1 MIKKVQIK
9 EFKVIKDFDE
19 SFENNI
25 ILLKGDNGV
34 GKSSVIQFIEIALG
48 KQKNIPPNATGEGEV
63 IADFKGNQYLF
74 QVTFKDGKPIVTIT
88 APDGMKDNK
97 KSTLAGI
104 VGAIDF
110 DIDKFVEQSKSVSGR
125 KEQIETY
132 KKFLNKEIVEQIERY
147 ESNVAINYEQRT
159 IANRELKAVTGVI
172 DLHPLRGDN
181 LEIEPIDV
189 SEVFQ
194 KQKEANEHNS
204 KIVSAETTLEQ
215 LELENQRFDNEIARL
230 MELARINKER
240 IDKGKL
246 FLKSN
251 TKIDVSEF
259 ENQLQNAN
267 EINSKVSQAKELK
280 AKLAEKEKLTTDIGE
295 MTALIDSTRQVIQ
308 DAIRDMDSP
317 IEGLGFDSEQLLYN
331 GVPVNPDSLSK
342 SEIMELGIKLKIA
355 ENPDAGVLFI
365 QEGESI
371 GAKRLEEIKSIAAKN
386 NFQIIMEQVERG
398 NEKLTIE
405 LVSK

>member
-9 EFKVIKDFDE
+9 EFKAIKDFDE

-63 IADFKGNQYLF
+63 IADFRGNQYLF
-74 QVTFKDGKPIVTIT
+74 QVAFKDGKPIVTIT

-110 DIDKFVEQSKSVSGR
+110 DIDKFVEQSKSLSGR

-132 KKFLNKEIVEQIERY
+132 KKFLDKEIVEQIERY

-159 IANRELKAVTGVI
+159 IANRELKTI
-172 DLHPLRGDN
+172 DGAIALHPMKGEN
-181 LEIEPIDV
+181 LNIEPIDV
-189 SEVFQ
+189 SDVFQ

-204 KIVSAETTLEQ
+204 KIEVTESTLLQ
-215 LELENQRFDNEIARL
+215 LKQENERYDSEIARL
-230 MELARINKER
+230 MDLAKVNKDR
-240 IDKGKL
+240 IDKGEA

-251 TKIDVSEF
+251 TKIDVTEF
-259 ENQLQNAN
+259 ETKLQNAN
-267 EINSKVSQAKELK
+267 EINAQVSQAKELK
-280 AKLAEKEKLTTDIGE
+280 AKLAEKEKLTNDIGE

-317 IEGLGFDSEQLLYN
+317 IEGLGFDSEQLLYK

-371 GAKRLEEIKSIAAKN
+371 GAKRLEEIKEIAAKN

-398 NEKLTIE
+398 NEKLTVE

>member
-9 EFKVIKDFDE
+9 EFKAIKDFDE

-63 IADFKGNQYLF
+63 IADFRGNQYLF
-74 QVTFKDGKPIVTIT
+74 QVAFKDGKPIVTIT

-110 DIDKFVEQSKSVSGR
+110 DIDKFVEQSKSLSGR

-132 KKFLNKEIVEQIERY
+132 KKFLDKEIVEQIERY

-159 IANRELKAVTGVI
+159 IVNRELKTI
-172 DLHPLRGDN
+172 DGAIALHPMKGEN
-181 LEIEPIDV
+181 LNIEPIDV
-189 SEVFQ
+189 SDVFQ
-194 KQKEANEHNS
+194 KQKEANDHNS
-204 KIVSAETTLEQ
+204 KIEVAESTLLQ
-215 LELENQRFDNEIARL
+215 LKQENERYDSEIARL
-230 MELARINKER
+230 MDLAKVNKDR
-240 IDKGKL
+240 IDKGES
-246 FLKSN
+246 FLNSN
-251 TKIDVSEF
+251 TKIDVTEF
-259 ENQLQNAN
+259 ETKLQNAN
-267 EINSKVSQAKELK
+267 EINAQVSQAKELK
-280 AKLAEKEKLTTDIGE
+280 AKLAEKEKLTNDIGE

-317 IEGLGFDSEQLLYN
+317 IEGLGFDSEQLLYK

-371 GAKRLEEIKSIAAKN
+371 GAKRLEEIKEIAAKN

-398 NEKLTIE
+398 NEKLTVE

>member
-9 EFKVIKDFDE
+9 EFKAIKDFDE

-74 QVTFKDGKPIVTIT
+74 QVSFKDGKPIVTIT

-110 DIDKFVEQSKSVSGR
+110 DIDKFVEQSKSLSGR

-132 KKFLNKEIVEQIERY
+132 KKFLDKEIVEQIERY

-159 IANRELKAVTGVI
+159 IANRELKAI
-172 DLHPLRGDN
+172 DGAIALHPMKGEN
-181 LEIEPIDV
+181 LNIEPIDV
-189 SEVFQ
+189 SDVFQ

-204 KIVSAETTLEQ
+204 KIEVAESTLLQ
-215 LELENQRFDNEIARL
+215 LKQENEKYDSEIARL
-230 MELARINKER
+230 MDLAKVNKDR
-240 IDKGKL
+240 IDKGEA

-251 TKIDVSEF
+251 TKIDVTEF
-259 ENQLQNAN
+259 ETKLQNAN
-267 EINSKVSQAKELK
+267 EINAQVSQAKELK
-280 AKLAEKEKLTTDIGE
+280 AKLAEKDKLTNDIGE

-317 IEGLGFDSEQLLYN
+317 VEGLGFDSDQLLYK
-331 GVPVNPDSLSK
+331 GIPVNPDSLSK

-371 GAKRLEEIKSIAAKN
+371 GAKRLEEIKEIASKN

-398 NEKLTIE
+398 NEKLTVE

>member
-9 EFKVIKDFDE
+9 EFKAIKDFDE

-63 IADFKGNQYLF
+63 IADFRGNQYLF
-74 QVTFKDGKPIVTIT
+74 QVAFKDGKPIVTIT

-110 DIDKFVEQSKSVSGR
+110 DIDKFVEQSKSLSGR

-132 KKFLNKEIVEQIERY
+132 KKFLDKEIVEQIERY

-159 IANRELKAVTGVI
+159 IANRELKTI
-172 DLHPLRGDN
+172 DGAIALHPMKGEN
-181 LEIEPIDV
+181 LNIEPIDV
-189 SEVFQ
+189 SDVFQ

-204 KIVSAETTLEQ
+204 KIEVTESTLLQ
-215 LELENQRFDNEIARL
+215 LKQENERYDSEIARL
-230 MELARINKER
+230 MDLAKVNKDR
-240 IDKGKL
+240 IDKGES
-246 FLKSN
+246 FLNSN
-251 TKIDVSEF
+251 TKIDITEF
-259 ENQLQNAN
+259 ETKLQNAN
-267 EINSKVSQAKELK
+267 EINAQVSQAKELK
-280 AKLAEKEKLTTDIGE
+280 AKLAEKEKLTNDIGE

-317 IEGLGFDSEQLLYN
+317 IEGLGFDSEQLLYK

-371 GAKRLEEIKSIAAKN
+371 GAKRLEEIKEIAAKN

-398 NEKLTIE
+398 NEKLTVE

>member
-9 EFKVIKDFDE
+9 EFKAIKDFDE

-74 QVTFKDGKPIVTIT
+74 QVSFKDGKPIVTIT

-110 DIDKFVEQSKSVSGR
+110 DIDKFVEQSKSLSGR

-132 KKFLNKEIVEQIERY
+132 KKFLDKEIVEQIERY

-159 IANRELKAVTGVI
+159 IANRELKTI
-172 DLHPLRGDN
+172 DGAIALHPMKGEN
-181 LEIEPIDV
+181 LNIEPIDV
-189 SEVFQ
+189 SDVFQ

-204 KIVSAETTLEQ
+204 KIEVTESTLLQ
-215 LELENQRFDNEIARL
+215 LKQENERYDSEIARL
-230 MELARINKER
+230 MDLAKVNKDR
-240 IDKGKL
+240 IDKGES
-246 FLKSN
+246 FLNSN
-251 TKIDVSEF
+251 TKIDITEF
-259 ENQLQNAN
+259 ETKLQNAN
-267 EINSKVSQAKELK
+267 EINAQVSQAKELK
-280 AKLAEKEKLTTDIGE
+280 AKLAEKEKLTNDIGE

-317 IEGLGFDSEQLLYN
+317 IEGLGFDSEQLLYK

-371 GAKRLEEIKSIAAKN
+371 GAKRLEEIKEIAAKN

-398 NEKLTIE
+398 NEKLTVE

>member
-9 EFKVIKDFDE
+9 EFKAIKDFDE

-74 QVTFKDGKPIVTIT
+74 QVSFKDGKPIVTIT

-110 DIDKFVEQSKSVSGR
+110 DIDKFVEQSKSLSGR

-132 KKFLNKEIVEQIERY
+132 KKFLDKEIVEQIERY

-159 IANRELKAVTGVI
+159 IANRELKTI
-172 DLHPLRGDN
+172 DGAIALHPMKGEN
-181 LEIEPIDV
+181 LNIEPIDV
-189 SEVFQ
+189 SDVFQ

-204 KIVSAETTLEQ
+204 KIEVTESTLLQ
-215 LELENQRFDNEIARL
+215 LKQENERYDSEIARL
-230 MELARINKER
+230 MDLAKVNKDR
-240 IDKGKL
+240 IDKGES
-246 FLKSN
+246 FLNSN
-251 TKIDVSEF
+251 TKIDITEF
-259 ENQLQNAN
+259 ETKLQNAN
-267 EINSKVSQAKELK
+267 EINAQVSQAKELK
-280 AKLAEKEKLTTDIGE
+280 AKLAEKEKLTNDIGE

-308 DAIRDMDSP
+308 EAIRDMDSP
-317 IEGLGFDSEQLLYN
+317 IEGLGFDSEQLLYK

-371 GAKRLEEIKSIAAKN
+371 GAKRLEEIKEIAAKN

-398 NEKLTIE
+398 NEKLTVE